1 MSKVYADE
9 FARGGVK
16 KIIVK
21 MSVPNTEDPVTQ
33 THADVSRDKLPEMLF
48 YIYTP
53 YIRVGLNLFFSCTQK
68 FHFTQEYHDQDK
80 LPVFRKAHFIFPLI
94 RDIFPF
100 IIKIKNQPN
109 QRSGFLLGI
118 VHGTLSVALLIVQ
131 YKHIQD
137 NQRIQ
142 PKGGWCFSTQNE
154 TILLV

>member
-100 IIKIKNQPN
+100 IIMIKNQPN

-118 VHGTLSVALLIVQ
+118 VHGTLSVALLIDQ

-142 PKGGWCFSTQNE
+142 PKGGWCFS
-154 TILLV
+154 I